1 MVEQVAPYLLAVAA
15 LYTAYIGFKKAMTE
29 GDSVAAQNWQ
39 KLVDNFRQQIVDLQ
53 ANEKEAQR
61 QSAENRE
68 RIKALEKSE
77 LEAALRVA
85 ESQQR
90 IKELEAAN
98 EQSKGRLLLLET
110 DHGKLA
116 ELFKR
121 YQRGVTIL
129 INQLRELNVIPAW
142 TPDKE
147 E

>member
-1 MVEQVAPYLLAVAA
+1 MLEQVAPYLLAVAA
-15 LYTAYIGFKKAMTE
+15 VYTAYIGFKKAMTE

-39 KLVDNFRQQIVDLQ
+39 KLVDNFRQQIIDLQ

-77 LEAALRVA
+77 LEAARRVA

-98 EQSKGRLLLLET
+98 EHSKGRLLLLET
-110 DHGKLA
+110 DHTKLA